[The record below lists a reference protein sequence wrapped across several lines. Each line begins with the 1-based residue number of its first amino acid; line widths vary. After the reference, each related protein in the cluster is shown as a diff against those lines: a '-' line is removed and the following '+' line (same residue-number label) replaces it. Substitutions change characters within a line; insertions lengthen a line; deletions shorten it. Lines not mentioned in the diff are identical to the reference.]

1 VSESDDLAMEG
12 LHRHRAAL
20 ARFVKQ
26 MALSLGAGKSPTFD
40 ATDVL
45 KEIAAAASACADTI
59 TLFGDDDPF
68 PVSVLKAIGETQ
80 DEIAHA
86 TNALVL
92 MLATLRKQT

>member
-1 VSESDDLAMEG
+1 MSDPDDLAMES
-12 LHRHRAAL
+12 LHRHRVAL

-45 KEIAAAASACADTI
+45 AEIAGAASACAGTI

-68 PVSVLKAIGETQ
+68 PVRVLKAIGETQ

-92 MLATLRKQT
+92 ILAGLRRQA

>member
-1 VSESDDLAMEG
+1 VSDPEDLALED
-12 LHRHRAAL
+12 LHRHRVAL

-26 MALSLGAGKSPTFD
+26 MALSLGAGRSPTFD

-45 KEIAAAASACADTI
+45 TEIAGAASACADAI

-68 PVSVLKAIGETQ
+68 AGAVLTAIGETQ
-80 DEIAHA
+80 AEIAHA

-92 MLATLRKQT
+92 ILAGLRRQT